1 MLKKQTMVKGSYTEH
16 LKKKQP
22 ASLIW
27 VQTVPPYLFFKS
39 SSERNNSF
47 WFAWYKVL
55 FQIFALGL
63 LDNQEEKIVMYCL
76 IAKCTWK

>member
-27 VQTVPPYLFFKS
+27 VQTVPPYLF
-39 SSERNNSF
+39 
-47 WFAWYKVL
+47 
-55 FQIFALGL
+55 
-63 LDNQEEKIVMYCL
+63 
-76 IAKCTWK
+76 